1 MKSLIIPDSV
11 LVSLHASSKKQ
22 VLQELSH
29 KAASL
34 LDMPER
40 EILEALMEREK
51 LGSTGIGKGIAIPHC
66 RLPGLTRVAGIFA
79 KLDPAVEFESVD
91 SQPVDLVFLLMAPTS
106 AGADH
111 LRALATISRCLRNE
125 NTCAK
130 LRGTSTPDAIHAI
143 LLEDV

>member
-1 MKSLIIPDSV
+1 M
-11 LVSLHASSKKQ
+11 
-22 VLQELSH
+22 
-29 KAASL
+29 
-34 LDMPER
+34 
-40 EILEALMEREK
+40 
-51 LGSTGIGKGIAIPHC
+51 
-66 RLPGLTRVAGIFA
+66 
-79 KLDPAVEFESVD
+79 D